1 MNANLVGW
9 MFRKLEDKSCVY
21 RLQLSVEDKRQMNK
35 LSRLIGGKLVGE
47 GYGTKSK
54 ETVLIFEKIFQS
66 QKDWLSFAKELEID
80 VKEYNDRTGKYKEI
94 SKKKRG
100 RPRKSAKSK

>member
-9 MFRKLEDKSCVY
+9 MFRKLDDKSCVY
-21 RLQLSVEDKRQMNK
+21 RLQLSANDKRVMNK
-35 LSRLIGGKLVGE
+35 LTRQIGGKLVGE

-54 ETVLIFEKIFQS
+54 ETVLIFERIFKT
-66 QKDWLSFAKELEID
+66 QKEWVTFAKELEIN
-80 VKEYNDRTGKYKEI
+80 VTEYNDRTGKYKEI

-100 RPRKSAKSK
+100 RPRKSAKS